1 MSAVQDHV
9 INPEFAE
16 LFIAEETNVYRTCIQ
31 GLSNEPICVRKI
43 LARAEELL
51 RGEEGFEGLG
61 DYSQTMIVERLATDR
76 PRVCIIQDS
85 ADHPAHLLD
94 HEHMLRAAARIWQ
107 NGGVPFTF
115 GIPVICDGT
124 AQNNIGQSYSL
135 ASRNHTATAVNINFE
150 GHSYHAA
157 YVLSGCDK
165 SPSGILSGLAA
176 ADRARRNPER
186 GAAPVWATFV
196 PSHVLRGGTIPA
208 DTRAKL
214 SALQDRARA
223 AGDNQLAIDIEE
235 NCKYVLQCA
244 SDEVFLGH
252 FDRAIGKGLMD
263 RAEAD
268 ELLNELA
275 AASCHEKGGV
285 CAFNGTGNSSRTLV
299 SALGLAPQ
307 ESELLLDEPETA
319 IVFRNVD
326 HLFRLFN
333 KPEFALCD
341 MLAHNY
347 ANAVRVHNATGSST
361 NLMLHIPCIMRH
373 AGYDVSVA
381 DYERIR
387 DSHPVPDIFAH
398 SLTEDRDTYTL
409 GQQALAGHN
418 RGMESIFRVLGDLGV
433 PMDLDAPTVMGN
445 TWGERIADLDKPVSD
460 DLPQERSVI
469 RTTPIRDISGTDVLR
484 GNFFSKCVL
493 KVAGMATAQYDRFNG
508 RVFLVRYYEN
518 ETDCTRD
525 LLSSDLTKSLGQ
537 LPGLTPA
544 LFDELRKSN
553 GGSATDIETMIIE
566 GTLAFAFVIA
576 GQGPKAFG
584 MPEMFTPGQNLRHHG
599 ILERTSIL
607 MTDGRYSGVS
617 KGACVGHVTPEA
629 FEGGGIGALEDG
641 DLLWVRLDDHRIDLL
656 DREAFLRGETV
667 PANAVPATARNEL
680 VQARR
685 DRMEHRRLQVAAC
698 SLLDHV
704 TDAECGIVPDAVD
717 SRAVLPL
724 PG

>member
-1 MSAVQDHV
+1 MSAVHDHV
-9 INPEFAE
+9 INPEFAD
-16 LFIAEETNVYRTCIQ
+16 LFIEEETNVYRTCIQ
-31 GLSNEPICVRKI
+31 GLSNEPICVRQV

-51 RGEEGFEGLG
+51 SGEDGFEGLG
-61 DYSQTMIVERLATDR
+61 DYSQTAIVERLATGR
-76 PRVCIIQDS
+76 PRVCIIQGS

-94 HEHMLRAAARIWQ
+94 HEHMLRASARIWQ

-115 GIPVICDGT
+115 GVPVICDGT

-176 ADRARRNPER
+176 ADRARRAPER

-214 SALQDRARA
+214 RALQDRAEG
-223 AGDNQLAIDIEE
+223 AGDPQLSADIEE
-235 NCKYVLQCA
+235 NCKYILQCA

-252 FDRAIGKGLMD
+252 FERAIGKGLME

-319 IVFRNVD
+319 VVFRNVD

-341 MLAHNY
+341 LLARNY

-373 AGYDVSVA
+373 AGYDVTVA
-381 DYERIR
+381 DYERVR
-387 DSHPVPDIFAH
+387 DAHPVPDIFAH

-409 GQQALAGHN
+409 GQQAKAGQV

-445 TWGERIADLDKPVSD
+445 TWGMRIANLDKPVSD
-460 DLPQERSVI
+460 DLPQEKSVI

-484 GNFFSKCVL
+484 GNFFSKCAL
-493 KVAGMATAQYDRFNG
+493 KVAGMATEQYNRFNG

-518 ETDCTRD
+518 EADCTRD
-525 LLSSDLTKSLGQ
+525 LLSADLAQSLGQ
-537 LPGLTPA
+537 LPGLTPE
-544 LFDELRKSN
+544 LFEKLRKTN
-553 GGSATDIETMIIE
+553 GGSATDIETMIVD

-629 FEGGGIGALEDG
+629 FEGGGIGTLADG
-641 DLLWVRLDDHRIDLL
+641 DLLWVQLDDHRIDLL
-656 DREAFLRGETV
+656 DREAFLRGEMK
-667 PANAVPATARNEL
+667 PAEGALGQARSEL
-680 VQARR
+680 VKARR

-704 TDAECGIVPDAVD
+704 TDAENGIVPDAVD

>member
-1 MSAVQDHV
+1 MTTDRDPV
-9 INPEFAE
+9 INPEFSD
-16 LFIAEETNVYRTCIQ
+16 LFIQEEINVYRTCIQ
-31 GLSNEPICVRKI
+31 GLANEPITVRKI

-51 RGEEGFEGLG
+51 GDEEGFAGLG
-61 DYSQTMIVERLATDR
+61 DYSQTAIVGRLAANR
-76 PRVCIIQDS
+76 PRICIIQGS

-94 HEHMLRAAARIWQ
+94 HEHMLRAAARVWQ

-115 GIPVICDGT
+115 GVPVICDGT

-135 ASRNHTATAVNINFE
+135 ASRNHTAAAVNINFE

-165 SPSGILSGLAA
+165 SPTGILSGLAA
-176 ADRARRNPER
+176 ADRARRMPER
-186 GAAPVWATFV
+186 GAAPAWAMFV
-196 PSHVLRGGTIPA
+196 PSHVLRGGTIPTE
-208 DTRAKL
+208 TRTKL
-214 SALQDRARA
+214 RSLQDRAVA
-223 AGDNQLAIDIEE
+223 AGDEQLAKDIEE
-235 NCKYVLQCA
+235 NCKYILQCA
-244 SDEVFLGH
+244 SDEAFLGH
-252 FDRAIGKGLMD
+252 FNRAIDKGLLE

-299 SALGLAPQ
+299 SALGLTPR

-319 IVFRNVD
+319 IVFGNID
-326 HLFRLFN
+326 QLFRILN
-333 KPEFALCD
+333 KPEYALCD
-341 MLAHNY
+341 VLARNY
-347 ANAVRVHNATGSST
+347 ANAIRIHNATGSST
-361 NLMLHIPCIMRH
+361 NLMLHMPCVMRH

-381 DYERIR
+381 DYERVR

-398 SLTEDRDTYTL
+398 SLTEDRDTFTL
-409 GQQALAGHN
+409 AKQALAGQN
-418 RGMESIFRVLGDLGV
+418 RGMESIYRVLSDLGV
-433 PMDLDAPTVMGN
+433 PMDLDAPTVSGA

-460 DLPQERSVI
+460 DLPQEKSVI
-469 RTTPIRDISGTDVLR
+469 RTAPIRDISGTDVLR

-493 KVAGMATAQYDRFNG
+493 KVAGMATEQYNRFNG
-508 RVFLVRYYEN
+508 RVFLVRYYED
-518 ETDCTRD
+518 ETECTRD
-525 LLSSDLTKSLGQ
+525 LLSSNLAESLGQ
-537 LPGLTPA
+537 LPGLTPE
-544 LFDELRKSN
+544 LFDVLRKTN
-553 GGSATDIETMIIE
+553 GGSATDIDGMIVE

-629 FEGGGIGALEDG
+629 FEGGGIGALQDG
-641 DLLWVRLDDHRIDLL
+641 DLLWVQLDGHRIDLL
-656 DREAFLRGETV
+656 DREAFLKGETV
-667 PANAVPATARNEL
+667 PTHGEPTEARSAL
-680 VQARR
+680 VEARGK
-685 DRMEHRRLQVAAC
+685 RMAHRRLQVAAC

-704 TDAECGIVPDAVD
+704 TDAEHGIVPDAVD
-717 SRAVLPL
+717 ARANLELPN
-724 PG
+724 

>member
-1 MSAVQDHV
+1 MSAVHDHV
-9 INPEFAE
+9 INPEFAD
-16 LFIAEETNVYRTCIQ
+16 LFIEEEVNVYRTCIQ
-31 GLSNEPICVRKI
+31 GLSNEPICVRQI
-43 LARAEELL
+43 LARADELL
-51 RGEEGFEGLG
+51 GGEDGFEGLG
-61 DYSQTMIVERLATDR
+61 DTSQTAIVERLATDR
-76 PRVCIIQDS
+76 PRVCIIQGS

-94 HEHMLRAAARIWQ
+94 HEHMLRASARIWQ

-115 GIPVICDGT
+115 GVPVICDGT

-176 ADRARRNPER
+176 ADRARRAPER

-214 SALQDRARA
+214 RALQDRAED
-223 AGDNQLAIDIEE
+223 AGDQQLSADIEE
-235 NCKYVLQCA
+235 NCKYILQCA

-252 FDRAIGKGLMD
+252 FERAIGKGLME

-268 ELLNELA
+268 QLLNELA
-275 AASCHEKGGV
+275 ANSCHEKGGV

-341 MLAHNY
+341 MLARNY

-373 AGYDVSVA
+373 AGYDVTVA
-381 DYERIR
+381 DYERVR
-387 DSHPVPDIFAH
+387 DAHPVPDIFAH

-409 GQQALAGHN
+409 GLQAKAGQN

-445 TWGERIADLDKPVSD
+445 TWGMRIADLDKPVSD
-460 DLPQERSVI
+460 DLPQEKSVI
-469 RTTPIRDISGTDVLR
+469 RTSPVRDISGTDVLR
-484 GNFFSKCVL
+484 GNFFSKCAL
-493 KVAGMATAQYDRFNG
+493 KVAGMATEQYERFNG

-525 LLSSDLTKSLGQ
+525 LLSADLAKSLGQ
-537 LPGLTPA
+537 LPGLTPE
-544 LFDELRKSN
+544 LFSALRKTN
-553 GGSATDIETMIIE
+553 GGTAVDVETMIVD

-629 FEGGGIGALEDG
+629 FEGGGIGALADG
-641 DLLWVRLDDHRIDLL
+641 DLLWVQLDGHRIDLL
-656 DREAFLRGETV
+656 DRDAFLGGEMV
-667 PANAVPATARNEL
+667 IVDAAPAEARNEL

-685 DRMEHRRLQVAAC
+685 ERMEHRRLQVAAC

-704 TDAECGIVPDAVD
+704 TDAEHGIVPDAVD
-717 SRAVLPL
+717 SRAVLQL